1 MLKTVNIKFQN
12 GLDFET
18 AKAEI
23 LNELDDVFDFRESSQ
38 PDFIVFGPYGNDIPQ
53 KGNYTRIG
61 YFCENVK
68 PDFNCCE
75 YAFGISRE
83 ETINQE
89 NYKRIQWHGFDPK
102 SLVKPIITDAEG
114 ILKNKSKFCNFLYSN
129 PVPYREA
136 FFKALNK
143 YKKVDA
149 PGKSMN
155 NMPEIYQLNQTDK
168 WTAKRSFLQQYKF
181 TIAFE
186 NDLFPGYQTEKLYD
200 AMLAGSIPIYLGDP
214 YIGDIFNTKSFI
226 HAREY
231 LQLNQTPFINWVE
244 KNCQQD
250 FEDIRPEFY
259 HSPYHR
265 FKRHLKMRGRNIKM
279 KLSFNK
285 TDFSDLIDKIIELD
299 KNQDLYL
306 QYVVQPWLNNNM
318 AKEVIS
324 TKNQWI
330 KIFNSK

>member
-1 MLKTVNIKFQN
+1 MLKTVKIKFQN
-12 GLDFET
+12 GLDFKT
-18 AKAEI
+18 AQAEI
-23 LNELDDVFDFRESSQ
+23 LNELDDIFDFKESNE
-38 PDFIVFGPYGNDIPQ
+38 PDFIVFGPYGNDIPE

-68 PDFNCCE
+68 PDFSCCDW
-75 YAFGISRE
+75 AFGIPRE
-83 ETINQE
+83 ETIKRI
-89 NYKRIQWHGFDPK
+89 NYKRIQWHSFDPET
-102 SLVKPIITDAEG
+102 LIKPATTDAENN
-114 ILKNKSKFCNFLYSN
+114 LKGKTKFCNFLYSN
-129 PVPYREA
+129 QVPYREA

-155 NMPEIYQLNQTDK
+155 NMRGIDQLNQTDK
-168 WTAKRSFLQQYKF
+168 WATKRSFLQQYKF

-226 HAREY
+226 HAREH
-231 LQLNQTPFINWVE
+231 LQISHEPIISWLE

-250 FEDIRPEFY
+250 FEDIRPQFY
-259 HSPYHR
+259 HS
-265 FKRHLKMRGRNIKM
+265 FNQSLKRHLKIRGRNLKT
-279 KLSFNK
+279 KFQVNK
-285 TDFSDLIDKIIELD
+285 NNFTDLIDRIIEMD

-306 QYVVQPWLNNNM
+306 QYVEQPWFNQN
-318 AKEVIS
+318 EVPTSFS
-324 TKNQWI
+324 TRNQWI
-330 KIFNSK
+330 KIFNS